1 MDTQLFR
8 DTFVA
13 FHMSWIIIYT
23 VQSQPVLYRYISSVS
38 LVFQLLMHISKGDGD
53 IGDEDYQIDFIVQD
67 SV

>member
-8 DTFVA
+8 DTSVA

-38 LVFQLLMHISKGDGD
+38 LVFQLLMHISKD
-53 IGDEDYQIDFIVQD
+53 VQLC
-67 SV
+67 S